1 MTRALRL
8 TAALLTACS
17 CGSVTQTDD
26 AGPAIDAPRVDGAV
40 SIDAA
45 RPIDAA
51 IDASTPSGPPP
62 SAELPAAS
70 GRASGGT
77 YTFDVEVGLPFSQG
91 PSVGGG
97 YLIQASTTVKP

>member
-1 MTRALRL
+1 MARISPWT
-8 TAALLTACS
+8 TALLLACS

-26 AGPAIDAPRVDGAV
+26 SGTAVDAPRVDGAA

-45 RPIDAA
+45 HLIDAA
-51 IDASTPSGPPP
+51 IDAAAQGAPPP

-77 YTFDVEVGLPFSQG
+77 YTFDVEVGLPLSQG

-97 YLIQASTTVKP
+97 YLIQADTTVKP